1 MLWASYGR
9 ITQDGVKGILAEP
22 TNRAE
27 AVGKLLEVYGGKLIS
42 YHMLMNGDIDFF
54 IISEIPDEKI
64 TDVAFVNALLVRG
77 YGAIENITTVPA
89 IRAEDALPHMRK
101 AAEMASAMVYQPP
114 AD

>member
-9 ITQDGVKGILAEP
+9 ISQDGVKGILAEP
-22 TNRAE
+22 NNRAE
-27 AVGKLLEVYGGKLIS
+27 AVGTLLEAYGGKLVS
-42 YHMLMNGDIDFF
+42 YHMLMNGGIDFF
-54 IISEIPDEKI
+54 IISEISDDKI

-77 YGAIENITTVPA
+77 YGSIETITTVPA

-101 AAEMASAMVYQPP
+101 AAEMASAMVYKPP